1 MPAGIPPELMKM
13 LGGAGGAP
21 GGGAPGAPAGGG
33 MPPVSAPMSTPQPN
47 DGEKQAAKV
56 KVQQAMDLLEQTLP
70 ELGSESEEGAAVLQV
85 LSALSKKFGGAER
98 ARSKELM
105 PAEIM
110 NLIASLP
117 RGEGGM
123 KPPPPGAGGAP
134 GGMPPG
140 GGMPPMPPQM

>member
-1 MPAGIPPELMKM
+1 MPGIPPELMKM
-13 LGGAGGAP
+13 LGGAGGGAP
-21 GGGAPGAPAGGG
+21 SGGAPGAPGGG

-47 DGEKQAAKV
+47 EGEKQAAKV

-70 ELGSESEEGAAVLQV
+70 EFGSESEEGAAVLQC
-85 LSALSKKFGGAER
+85 LSSLGKKFGGSDR

-110 NLIASLP
+110 NMIASLP
-117 RGEGGM
+117 RGPGGVH
-123 KPPPPGAGGAP
+123 PPQPGAGGAP

>member
-85 LSALSKKFGGAER
+85 
-98 ARSKELM
+98 
-105 PAEIM
+105 
-110 NLIASLP
+110 
-117 RGEGGM
+117 
-123 KPPPPGAGGAP
+123 PGAIPAGVT
-134 GGMPPG
+134 MLPPLAALTVIAAAQG
-140 GGMPPMPPQM
+140 STKRASCQKWQ